1 VHRDLKPANIMLGSD
16 SEAVIMDFGIAHTAS
31 DQKAAAIASVRKTGT
46 LSKSLES
53 ELTRVA
59 ATMQAGTVAGAIVG
73 TVAYMAPEQ
82 ARGDEIDQRT
92 DIYAFGL
99 ILYDLLL
106 GRRRVEDGGAVAD
119 LRKRLETPL
128 PAPRAA
134 MPDVPEPLSRFVA
147 QCIEPEAA
155 KRFATTSDMVVAL
168 NRLDDRGKL
177 KPIKRAV
184 GLPLATVMAVALL
197 GLTGAVYWFT
207 RPPVQHENVVLV
219 IADIVNRTGDAAF
232 DHTLEPVM
240 KLALDDSTFITAYE
254 RSGMRS
260 FGVQPTGTLTEA
272 AAQKVALEQGLGAV
286 LSGSIAKQGNDYV
299 ISVKAIRPVT
309 GEELVNEQVRASGK
323 SAVLPAA
330 TQLMGEVRNA
340 LGDDASE
347 QARQLNMASLSATSL
362 DVVRPYAAAMAAAS
376 PTSSKRR
383 CSTRSRPSRSTRT
396 SGSAT

>member
-1 VHRDLKPANIMLGSD
+1 
-16 SEAVIMDFGIAHTAS
+16 
-31 DQKAAAIASVRKTGT
+31 
-46 LSKSLES
+46 
-53 ELTRVA
+53 
-59 ATMQAGTVAGAIVG
+59 MQAGTVAGAIVG
-73 TVAYMAPEQ
+73 TVAYMAPGTGPWR
-82 ARGDEIDQRT
+82 RGRSAH

-128 PAPRAA
+128 PAPSAA
-134 MPDVPEPLSRFVA
+134 TTGVPGMSAVPEPLSRFVA
-147 QCIEPEAA
+147 QCIEPDAA
-155 KRFATTSDMVVAL
+155 KRFATTADMVVAL

-184 GLPLATVMAVALL
+184 GLPLATVMAMALL

-260 FGVQPTGTLTEA
+260 FRRPARPERSPRP
-272 AAQKVALEQGLGAV
+272 AAQKVALEQGLAPCCPGRSRNRATTT
-286 LSGSIAKQGNDYV
+286 SSRW
-299 ISVKAIRPVT
+299 KAIR
-309 GEELVNEQVRASGK
+309 R
-323 SAVLPAA
+323 
-330 TQLMGEVRNA
+330 
-340 LGDDASE
+340 
-347 QARQLNMASLSATSL
+347 
-362 DVVRPYAAAMAAAS
+362 
-376 PTSSKRR
+376 
-383 CSTRSRPSRSTRT
+383 
-396 SGSAT
+396 